1 MNSEANAGGAFSGL
15 AYVIA
20 RRERGE
26 ADLSV
31 ALLLE
36 DGSVRWTTARSG
48 AKSTRRFG
56 AGLSAFTRYRV
67 HFSRS
72 GAGGRSERID
82 EALVDRAF
90 VGIHS
95 DLRRMA
101 AAGVLS
107 AVARDVGGEVALDD
121 GLYLAYDEALDR
133 LERADAQG
141 AGAEVIRF
149 FLVCFEHAGH
159 GVVRDRCV
167 RCEREA
173 PWERSVTYRADA
185 GGVLCSRC
193 GGGPFVVRSAERQ
206 ALEALL
212 RGEDGV
218 FAPWMLRWIAY
229 MGAPHAKLGVECV
242 ESAVR
247 YWA

>member
-1 MNSEANAGGAFSGL
+1 VGATVNAGGAFSGL
-15 AYVIA
+15 GYVVA

-26 ADLSV
+26 SDLSV

-36 DGSVRWTTARSG
+36 DGSVRWTTARAG

-67 HFSRS
+67 SFARS

-82 EALVDRAF
+82 EAIVDRAF
-90 VGIHS
+90 AGIHT

-107 AVARDVGGEVALDD
+107 AVARDMGGELAHDE
-121 GLYLAYDEALDR
+121 GIYLAYDQALDR
-133 LERADAQG
+133 IERADSLG
-141 AGAEVIRF
+141 CGAEIVRF
-149 FLVCFEHAGH
+149 FIVTFEHAGH

-167 RCEREA
+167 RCDREA

-185 GGVLCSRC
+185 GGVLCARC
-193 GGGPFVVRSAERQ
+193 GGGPFVVRAGERA
-206 ALEALL
+206 ALEAVLA
-212 RGEDGV
+212 GDDAQ
-218 FAPWMLRWIAY
+218 FAPWMLRWITY
-229 MGAPHAKLGVECV
+229 VGAPHARLGVECT

-247 YWA
+247 YW